1 MLEPQGAGFFLLLM
15 VVFGGLLVWV
25 ALARQLVFRV
35 FAACLAFLPAMVFG
49 VAAVN
54 KFYDYYQ
61 TWGGMIND
69 LTSQGAGNL
78 PKYAAGGKGTNKQF
92 DKNIG
97 RVTSQA
103 EDAQVGYLFQTSVA
117 GVRSHLTRDVLVYLP
132 PQYFQKSFR
141 HYKFPVIELL
151 HGSPGGPRAWV
162 DVMGVIPT
170 FLSLL
175 GTHPDDAAVLVMPDT
190 DGSPRYGLQCL
201 NNPGGI
207 QDMTFVARD
216 VPDAIARIAR
226 VQPPGRAWG
235 LAGYSEGGYCAANI
249 GVQVP
254 KGYGAVGVLSGYFAP
269 IKSQVPAG
277 NKPGGRPLT
286 VNVFLG
292 HPGLKLVN
300 TPRYYVTRVP
310 VSDELPAFWLAAG
323 AEDTEDVLAAQDF
336 RQVAADPDGERA
348 AHGGAGRR
356 SPGQRLARGP
366 RADARLDDAAAGL
379 GGEAGRRRHGQGR
392 DGPARSRGRPRRAR
406 RTTASPGRRTPR
418 QRPGSLSAAAPMAPD
433 WPVMNAALFRPGH
446 AQLPWAGVIR
456 TIRGWQNGANGCTLP
471 GCR

>member
-1 MLEPQGAGFFLLLM
+1 MFEPQGAGFFLLLM

-35 FAACLAFLPAMVFG
+35 LAACLAFLPAMVFG

-54 KFYDYYQ
+54 RYYDYYQ

-103 EDAQVGYLFQTSVA
+103 EDAQVGYLFQTSVTGA
-117 GVRSHLTRDVLVYLP
+117 RTHLTRDVLVYLP

-235 LAGYSEGGYCAANI
+235 VAGYSEGGYCAANI
-249 GVQVP
+249 GLQVP

-269 IKSQVPAG
+269 IRSQVPAG

-292 HPGLKLVN
+292 HPGLRLIN
-300 TPRYYVTRVP
+300 TPRNYATRVP
-310 VSDELPAFWLAAG
+310 VNDELPAFWLAAG

-336 RQVAADPDGERA
+336 RQVLQTRMVYVPLMVVPGGGHQASVWRA
-348 AHGGAGRR
+348 A
-356 SPGQRLARGP
+356 LGP
-366 RADARLDDAAAGL
+366 MLSWMTRPLEQAAKQADAATAKAATARAAA
-379 GGEAGRRRHGQGR
+379 ARKAHHGK
-392 DGPARSRGRPRRAR
+392 PRPPHAA
-406 RTTASPGRRTPR
+406 TASRKP
-418 QRPGSLSAAAPMAPD
+418 
-433 WPVMNAALFRPGH
+433 
-446 AQLPWAGVIR
+446 
-456 TIRGWQNGANGCTLP
+456 
-471 GCR
+471 

>member
-1 MLEPQGAGFFLLLM
+1 VRPALGERTILPPDSGEENRVFEPQGAGFFLLLM
-15 VVFGGLLVWV
+15 VIFGGLLVWV

-35 FAACLAFLPAMVFG
+35 LAACLAFLPAMVFG

-54 KFYDYYQ
+54 RYYDYYQ

-97 RVTSQA
+97 RVTSRA
-103 EDAQVGYLFQTSVA
+103 EDAQVGYLFQTSVTGA
-117 GVRSHLTRDVLVYLP
+117 RSHLTRDVLVYLP

-216 VPDAIARIAR
+216 VPDAIARIVR

-292 HPGLKLVN
+292 HPGLRLIN

-310 VSDELPAFWLAAG
+310 VSEEFPAFWLAVG

-336 RQVAADPDGERA
+336 RQVLQTRMVNVPLIVVPGGGHQASVWRA
-348 AHGGAGRR
+348 ALGPMLSWMTR
-356 SPGQRLARGP
+356 PLAQAAKQ
-366 RADARLDDAAAGL
+366 ADAATAKAATAR
-379 GGEAGRRRHGQGR
+379 AVAARKAYHGK
-392 DGPARSRGRPRRAR
+392 PRPPHAA
-406 RTTASPGRRTPR
+406 TASRKP
-418 QRPGSLSAAAPMAPD
+418 
-433 WPVMNAALFRPGH
+433 
-446 AQLPWAGVIR
+446 
-456 TIRGWQNGANGCTLP
+456 
-471 GCR
+471 

>member
-1 MLEPQGAGFFLLLM
+1 VFEPQGAGFFLLLM

-35 FAACLAFLPAMVFG
+35 LAACLAFLPAMVFG

-54 KFYDYYQ
+54 RYYDYYQ

-103 EDAQVGYLFQTSVA
+103 EDAQVGYLFQTSVTGA
-117 GVRSHLTRDVLVYLP
+117 RTHLTRDVLVYLP

-235 LAGYSEGGYCAANI
+235 VAGYSEGGYCAANI
-249 GVQVP
+249 GLQVP

-269 IKSQVPAG
+269 IRSQVPAG

-292 HPGLKLVN
+292 HPGLRLIN
-300 TPRYYVTRVP
+300 TPRNYATRVP
-310 VSDELPAFWLAAG
+310 VNDELPAFWLAAG

-336 RQVAADPDGERA
+336 RQVLQTRMVYVPLIVVPGGGHQASVWRA
-348 AHGGAGRR
+348 A
-356 SPGQRLARGP
+356 LGP
-366 RADARLDDAAAGL
+366 MLSWMTRPLEQAAKQADAATAKAATARAAA
-379 GGEAGRRRHGQGR
+379 ARKAHHGK
-392 DGPARSRGRPRRAR
+392 PRPPHAA
-406 RTTASPGRRTPR
+406 TASRKP
-418 QRPGSLSAAAPMAPD
+418 
-433 WPVMNAALFRPGH
+433 
-446 AQLPWAGVIR
+446 
-456 TIRGWQNGANGCTLP
+456 
-471 GCR
+471 

>member
-1 MLEPQGAGFFLLLM
+1 M

-35 FAACLAFLPAMVFG
+35 LAACLAFLPAMVFG

-54 KFYDYYQ
+54 RYYDYYQ

-103 EDAQVGYLFQTSVA
+103 EDAQVGYLFQTSVVGA
-117 GVRSHLTRDVLVYLP
+117 HSHLTRDVLVYLP
-132 PQYFQKSFR
+132 PQYFQKRFR

-175 GTHPDDAAVLVMPDT
+175 GTHPNDAAVLVMPDT
-190 DGSPRYGLQCL
+190 DGGPQYGLQCL

-216 VPDAIARIAR
+216 VPEAIARIAR

-249 GVQVP
+249 ALQDP
-254 KGYGAVGVLSGYFAP
+254 AGYGAAGVMSGYFSP
-269 IKSQVPAG
+269 IRSQVPTG
-277 NKPGGRPLT
+277 GKPGGKPRV
-286 VNVFLG
+286 VNVFAGRPALQQLNS
-292 HPGLKLVN
+292 PQW
-300 TPRYYVTRVP
+300 YITRAP
-310 VSDELPAFWLAAG
+310 INSEIPAFWLAAG
-323 AEDTEDVLAAQDF
+323 AKDRPDVEAAMNF
-336 RQVAADPDGERA
+336 RQLLLTRVANVPLDVVPGGGHQGSVWRA
-348 AHGGAGRR
+348 ALDPMLT
-356 SPGQRLARGP
+356 SITPQLAQQ
-366 RADARLDDAAAGL
+366 AVKADAAA
-379 GGEAGRRRHGQGR
+379 
-392 DGPARSRGRPRRAR
+392 RA
-406 RTTASPGRRTPR
+406 TADRAASERKAAAERKKEQQAKAKPVRTP
-418 QRPGSLSAAAPMAPD
+418 PGPK
-433 WPVMNAALFRPGH
+433 
-446 AQLPWAGVIR
+446 
-456 TIRGWQNGANGCTLP
+456 
-471 GCR
+471 